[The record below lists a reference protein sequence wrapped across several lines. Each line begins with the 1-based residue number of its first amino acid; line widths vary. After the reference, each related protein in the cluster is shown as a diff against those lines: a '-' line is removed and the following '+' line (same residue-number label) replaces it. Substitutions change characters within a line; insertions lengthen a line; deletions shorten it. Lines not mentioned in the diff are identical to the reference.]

1 MLLVV
6 KSVTTTDD
14 KLEDA
19 TNAPGTTPI
28 KEVDFHKVILV
39 HGYIINIVDGT
50 IDNNKVLG
58 RWWQKSIQTQC
69 WLRCFPNFDLRK
81 NGLI

>member
-1 MLLVV
+1 V

-28 KEVDFHKVILV
+28 IEEDFHKVILV
-39 HGYIINIVDGT
+39 HGYIINIVDST
-50 IDNNKVLG
+50 KDNMRSLVDGG
-58 RWWQKSIQTQC
+58 RSRYKHSV
-69 WLRCFPNFDLRK
+69 
-81 NGLI
+81 G

>member
-1 MLLVV
+1 M

-19 TNAPGTTPI
+19 PNAPGTTPI

-39 HGYIINIVDGT
+39 HGYIINIVDST
-50 IDNNKVLG
+50 KDNNEVLG
-58 RWWQKSIQTQC
+58 RWWQKSVAEVDTNTV
-69 WLRCFPNFDLRK
+69 LAEMFSEL
-81 NGLI
+81 